1 VKELLTVTISP
12 TTSLLARALAA
23 DPAIA
28 ALDLAIAGL
37 CVSAREADGPFCAGC
52 AWTRIIK
59 PLALPLVGWERGRS
73 AIEARDPGSS
83 WAEIDL
89 TPYLDRPPL
98 RDRLLTQDQLAEL
111 EPPRSTATTETERW
125 LRSQEAWDV
134 VTRAWMARLQ
144 EADPGLG
151 HGLTG
156 LEAGTGV
163 VS

>member
-1 VKELLTVTISP
+1 VTASP
-12 TTSLLARALAA
+12 TTPLLARALSA

-73 AIEARDPGSS
+73 AIEARDPGPS
-83 WAEIDL
+83 WAKVDL
-89 TPYLDRPPL
+89 TPYLNRPSLQDRV
-98 RDRLLTQDQLAEL
+98 LTWDQLAAL
-111 EPPRSTATTETERW
+111 EPPRSPATTETEQW

-134 VTRAWMARLQ
+134 VTRAWMARLH

-156 LEAGTGV
+156 LDAGTEV
-163 VS
+163 AS